1 MSSVKHKLMTV
12 GPATLLAMFL
22 VGVGCSLVLKIDDE
36 CSTDGDCTSQG
47 AGLRCVENL
56 CVQQSDG
63 DSDGDL
69 DADADTDGDVD
80 ADSDADEDRGPLY
93 PADLLGGPCTQVVG
107 LDLEEPV
114 PDDAILIGALH
125 PYTGQ
130 LEVTGPYFEHATVLA
145 VEEINGVG
153 GFLGPPLGM
162 VICDSGTDGPTSIAA
177 ATHLANLGVK
187 AVLGPFSSSI
197 VIAVFDEVFRDEG
210 IAIVSAG
217 ANSPV
222 MASVSTDGLI
232 WSTSLPAAR
241 QATAIAEHLLAAD
254 YDRVA
259 VVNRDDTWGTGMRE
273 AMQAVYCE
281 SRDCTDDATYISRVY
296 DTDDLSGSLSQV
308 AAALTAFDPSVTVM
322 LTYVEDALTFLS
334 VAAAIPEMP
343 LTSFIWND
351 SMGDDVA
358 FEMIPA
364 PAHPILCQIM
374 GTTSALP
381 SGMVFNSFLIR
392 YRARWDNE
400 DPIPY
405 VTNYYDATY
414 MLGYAIAAATADGSD
429 FTGRD
434 VGEAM
439 ARLSSAAGEEIEAG
453 PSDWRRGIEVLR
465 VSPTT
470 TFDYVGASGD
480 VDFVEGTGSVITP
493 VEAFRFNVEGQS
505 IETLGVIY
513 DIDGAYTA
521 PDYSSITDAQCVDV
535 EP

>member
-1 MSSVKHKLMTV
+1 MTV
-12 GPATLLAMFL
+12 GPAILLVMFF

-36 CSTDGDCTSQG
+36 CSSDGDCASRGT
-47 AGLRCVENL
+47 GLRCIDNL

-63 DSDGDL
+63 DSDADADSDGDG
-69 DADADTDGDVD
+69 DADADN
-80 ADSDADEDRGPLY
+80 DADEDQGPLY

-107 LDLEEPV
+107 LDLEEPI
-114 PDDAILIGALH
+114 PDDAILIGAIH

-145 VEEINGVG
+145 VDEINDVG
-153 GFLGPPLGM
+153 GFLGPRLGM
-162 VICDSGTDGPTSIAA
+162 IICDSGTDGPTSIAA
-177 ATHLANLGVK
+177 ATHLAGLGVK
-187 AVLGPFSSSI
+187 AVLGPFSSTI

-222 MASVSTDGLI
+222 MSTVSTDGLI

-241 QATAIAEHLLAAD
+241 QATAIAEHLLAAN

-281 SRDCTDDATYISRVY
+281 TRDCTDDTTYISRVY
-296 DTDDLSGSLSQV
+296 DTEDLTGSLSQV

-322 LTYVEDALTFLS
+322 LSYVEDALTFLG

-343 LTSFIWND
+343 LRSFIWND
-351 SMGDDVA
+351 SVGDDVV
-358 FEMIPA
+358 FELVPEA
-364 PAHPILCQIM
+364 AHPILCQIM

-392 YRARWDNE
+392 YRAQWDNE

-414 MLGYAIAAATADGSD
+414 MLGYAIAAATADVDD
-429 FTGRD
+429 FDGHD
-434 VGEAM
+434 VGAAM
-439 ARLSSAAGEEIEAG
+439 ARLSSASGESIEAG
-453 PSDWRRGIEVLR
+453 PSDWRRGIQVLR
-465 VSPTT
+465 SSPAATI
-470 TFDYVGASGD
+470 DYVGASGD
-480 VDFVEGTGSVITP
+480 LDFVEGTGSVITP
-493 VEAFRFNVEGQS
+493 VEAFRLNVEGQS
-505 IETLGVIY
+505 LETLGVIY

-521 PDYSSITDAQCVDV
+521 PDYTSITDAQCVEV
-535 EP
+535 EL